1 MDTATVTAASGPELL
16 WGVAVSV
23 AIAAWE
29 TAGWIYDQA
38 WWLGLTGTLL
48 WVGWTV
54 LERRLAARALS
65 KRTYVELHPSKQFE
79 ASAEEILRFG
89 GQLARAASAGPWWTP
104 RSARTVRVRLRADG
118 TSALAYRVEGPAS
131 AAHLLR
137 QTPYAQVRSEPARPL
152 RYKARRHTVRAVFAL
167 HGQAGARLR
176 DVPLEPDPLQPLI
189 DAVADLRSDMGDLAE
204 VCIDLSPA
212 STWGLRARRWQVL
225 NSARQAARRESRREA
240 RLMSQDAATMEDAL
254 GWQVTRLLVP
264 PNQRGRDNAGS
275 RMMMSPRPPRVERD
289 KVLGKLIEDVGL
301 VRVQILV
308 RCSSDMVGR
317 AERRLR
323 HIEAGLDVYAART
336 RLSSAGWSL
345 GPLRFGP
352 DRWPWRPQ
360 FDARWA
366 TGLMRPSRDSWARVE
381 EFAGLLKPP
390 TRHARIPLMLGDLPT
405 YRRGKGLIPQG
416 WHRGPDGRQ
425 RMVATREEDTLFEVQ
440 SGKAGWGKTRRALC
454 QAVEAA
460 HGKRG
465 LAFVDPHRD
474 SFTDAA
480 RYLAHPSIMRRAMLY
495 DLTVRNP
502 QDLLACWNPLSMSDA
517 PAQHEVVAAA
527 VDGFASGLGWGDAN
541 APRAITILTKAV
553 EALVAV
559 NAQAVAAR
567 KENSQATLFQIRSL
581 LSDPGFRALVVGRLD
596 AEAASWWET
605 SFTEIPKDALP
616 TVLNPLDR
624 LASSPVIRAF
634 LGSPV
639 GSYNMRQAMDRSKV
653 VWICPAGTGP
663 TDRLLVS
670 LLVRDMLRAGLS
682 RRDMPAGDRVP
693 FRLFLDEL
701 ISLDGAAS
709 TAIAEITEQLRKFGV
724 RMHGMTQLLN
734 RLSSDVRTALLQN
747 ASCLSTTAGS
757 IDAIR
762 HITGEWGDQVT
773 PADAAELDRY
783 HHWAS
788 FTVAGKRVGPL
799 LVRGPD
805 LDELFDD
812 LARPGKVKALLSAA
826 HRNTGARPLSELTTV
841 ADQHEDTVRTFLT
854 TPQRHRPR
862 TAQTGTGPA
871 TPPDDTTPQ
880 EQYA

>member
-1 MDTATVTAASGPELL
+1 MDAATVTASSTPQIL
-16 WGVAVSV
+16 WGWAVALGATV
-23 AIAAWE
+23 WE
-29 TAGWIYDQA
+29 AAGWVYDQVL
-38 WWLGLTGTLL
+38 WLGLVGGLL
-48 WVGWTV
+48 WVGWAV
-54 LERRLAARALS
+54 LERHLALKALGERA
-65 KRTYVELHPSKQFE
+65 YVELRPTKHFE
-79 ASAEEILRFG
+79 ATGEEILRFS
-89 GQLARAASAGPWWTP
+89 GQLARAASAGRWWTP
-104 RSARTVRVRLRADG
+104 RAARAVRIRLRADG
-118 TSALAYRVEGPAS
+118 SSALTYRVEGPAS

-137 QTPYAQVRSEPARPL
+137 QTPYAQVRSVPAKPIRD
-152 RYKARRHTVRAVFAL
+152 KARKHTVRAVFAL
-167 HGQAGARLR
+167 HGKPGSRLR
-176 DVPLEPDPLQPLI
+176 EVPLEPDPLQPLI
-189 DAVADLRSDMGDLAE
+189 DAVADLRADMGDLAE

-212 STWGLRARRWQVL
+212 SSWALRARRWQVL
-225 NSARQAARRESRREA
+225 NSARQVARRDSRREA

-254 GWQVTRLLVP
+254 AWQVTRLLVP
-264 PNQRGRDNAGS
+264 PDKRGKDGAGS

-289 KVLGKLIEDVGL
+289 KVLGKLVEDVGL
-301 VRVQILV
+301 VRVQLLV

-323 HIEAGLDVYAART
+323 HIEAGLDVYAARV
-336 RLSSAGWSL
+336 RLSSSGWSL
-345 GPLRFGP
+345 GPWRFGP
-352 DRWPWRPQ
+352 DRWPWRTQ
-360 FDARWA
+360 FDARWS
-366 TGLMRPSRDSWARVE
+366 TGLMRPARDSWARVE

-390 TRHARIPLMLGDLPT
+390 TRFARLPLMLGDLPT

-416 WHRGPDGRQ
+416 WHRGPDGRE

-440 SGKAGWGKTRRALC
+440 SGKAGWGKTMRALC
-454 QAVEAA
+454 QAVDAA

-474 SFTDAA
+474 SFAEAA
-480 RYLAHPSIMRRAMLY
+480 PYLAHPSIMRRAMIY
-495 DLTVRNP
+495 DLTVRDP
-502 QDLLACWNPLSMSDA
+502 QDRLACWNPLSMTDA

-527 VDGFASGLGWGDAN
+527 VDGFASRLGWGDTN
-541 APRAITILTKAV
+541 APRAITILTKAM

-567 KENSQATLFQIRSL
+567 KEKSQATLFQVRTL
-581 LSDPGFRALVVGRLD
+581 LSDPGFRAAVVSRLD
-596 AEAASWWET
+596 GEAARWWET

-624 LASSPVIRAF
+624 LASSPVVRAF

-670 LLVRDMLRAGLS
+670 LIFHDMLRAGLS
-682 RRDMPAGDRVP
+682 RRDIPAGDRVL
-693 FRLFLDEL
+693 FRLYLDEL
-701 ISLDGAAS
+701 ISLVGAAS
-709 TAIAEITEQLRKFGV
+709 ASIAEITEQLRKFGV

-734 RLSSDVRTALLQN
+734 RLSPDVRTSLLQN

-762 HITGEWGDQVT
+762 HITDEWGDQVA
-773 PADAAELDRY
+773 PAEAAELDRY

-799 LVRGPD
+799 LIRGAV
-805 LDELFDD
+805 LKELFGD
-812 LARPGKVKALLSAA
+812 LARPGKVRALVAAA
-826 HRNTGARPLSELTTV
+826 HTNTGARPLSELTAV
-841 ADQHEDTVRTFLT
+841 ADQHEDTVRAFLASH
-854 TPQRHRPR
+854 PRPR
-862 TAQTGTGPA
+862 PAQTGAGPG

-880 EQYA
+880 EQYV

>member
-1 MDTATVTAASGPELL
+1 MDTATVTASSAPQVL
-16 WGVAVSV
+16 WSWLVTLAT
-23 AIAAWE
+23 ALWE
-29 TAGWIYDQA
+29 TAGWVYDQVL
-38 WWLGLTGTLL
+38 WLALLGAIL

-54 LERRLAARALS
+54 LERHLALKALGERA
-65 KRTYVELHPSKQFE
+65 YVELRPTKQFE
-79 ASAEEILRFG
+79 ATAEEILRFG
-89 GQLARAASAGPWWTP
+89 GQLARAASAGRWWTP
-104 RSARTVRVRLRADG
+104 RAARTVRVRLRADG
-118 TSALAYRVEGPAS
+118 SSALTYRVEGPAS

-137 QTPYAQVRSEPARPL
+137 QTPYAQVRSTPARQI
-152 RYKARRHTVRAVFAL
+152 RDKERKHTVRAVFAL
-167 HGQAGARLR
+167 HGSPGARLR

-189 DAVADLRSDMGDLAE
+189 DAVADLRADMGDLAE

-212 STWGLRARRWQVL
+212 SNWGLRARRWQVI
-225 NSARQAARRESRREA
+225 NTARQAARRESRREA

-254 GWQVTRLLVP
+254 AWQVTRLLVP
-264 PNQRGRDNAGS
+264 PDQRGQDNTGG

-289 KVLGKLIEDVGL
+289 KVLGKLVEDVGL

-308 RCSSDMVGR
+308 RSSSDMVGR

-323 HIEAGLDVYAART
+323 HIEAGLDIYASRV
-336 RLSSAGWSL
+336 RLSSSGWSL
-345 GPLRFGP
+345 GPWRFGP
-352 DRWPWRPQ
+352 DRWPWRGQ
-360 FDARWA
+360 FDARWN
-366 TGLMRPSRDSWARVE
+366 TGLMRPSRASWARVE

-390 TRHARIPLMLGDLPT
+390 TRFARLPLMLGDLPT
-405 YRRGKGLIPQG
+405 YRRRKGLIPQG
-416 WHRGPDGRQ
+416 WHRGADGRE

-440 SGKAGWGKTRRALC
+440 SGKAGWGKTMRALC

-474 SFTDAA
+474 SFAEAA
-480 RYLAHPSIMRRAMLY
+480 PYLAHPSIMRRAMLY
-495 DLTVRNP
+495 DLTVRDP
-502 QDLLACWNPLSMSDA
+502 QDRLACWNPLSMSDA

-541 APRAITILTKAV
+541 APRAITILTKAI

-567 KENSQATLFQIRSL
+567 KEHSQATLFQIRPL
-581 LSDPGFRALVVGRLD
+581 LSDPAFRAAVVSRLD
-596 AEAASWWET
+596 TESARWWET

-634 LGSPV
+634 LGSAV

-670 LLVRDMLRAGLS
+670 LIFRDMLRAGLS
-682 RRDMPAGDRVP
+682 RRDTAAADRAL
-693 FRLFLDEL
+693 FRLYLDEL
-701 ISLDGAAS
+701 ISLVGAAS
-709 TAIAEITEQLRKFGV
+709 ASIAEITEQLRKFGV

-734 RLSSDVRTALLQN
+734 RLSPDVRTSLLQN

-762 HITGEWGDQVT
+762 HITDEWGDQVD
-773 PADAAELDRY
+773 PAQAAELDRY

-788 FTVAGKRVGPL
+788 FTVGGKRVGPL
-799 LVRGPD
+799 LIRGA
-805 LDELFDD
+805 LLKELFGD
-812 LARPGKVKALLSAA
+812 LARPGKVRALLAAA
-826 HRNTGARPLSELTTV
+826 HTNTGARPLSELIAA
-841 ADQHEDTVRTFLT
+841 ADQQGDVVLSFLT
-854 TPQRHRPR
+854 DRPR
-862 TAQTGTGPA
+862 PRPAPSGSGPD